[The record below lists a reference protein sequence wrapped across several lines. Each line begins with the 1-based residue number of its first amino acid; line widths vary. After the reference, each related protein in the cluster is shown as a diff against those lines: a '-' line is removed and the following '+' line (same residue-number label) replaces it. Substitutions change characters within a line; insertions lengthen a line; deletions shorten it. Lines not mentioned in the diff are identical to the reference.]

1 MGFSDTA
8 AFIRENLPVL
18 PVPGIAEIRL
28 HKAVPSSRV
37 GRLAAGGE
45 EASGAPYWAHHWA
58 GGLALA
64 RHVLDH
70 PDVVAGR
77 RVLDLGAGSG
87 LVAIAAAKAGAAQVI
102 AAEPDR
108 HALAALALNAA
119 LNDVRLDIRAADVA
133 ALDVPDVDKVLVG
146 DLFYSDELAEAV
158 TAFLDRCLDRGID
171 AMDGDPWRRPLPL
184 ARLDEI
190 ARYEVAET
198 GGATKPSGVFR
209 FHRDG
214 S

>member
-1 MGFSDTA
+1 MALPDTT
-8 AFIRENLPVL
+8 AFIRANLPVL

-37 GRLAAGGE
+37 GRLAADGDGTP
-45 EASGAPYWAHHWA
+45 PYWAHHWA

-64 RHVLDH
+64 RHVLDY

-77 RVLDLGAGSG
+77 CVLDLGAGSG
-87 LVAIAAAKAGAAQVI
+87 LVAIAAAKAGAEQVI
-102 AAEPDR
+102 AVEPDR

-119 LNDVRLDIRAADVA
+119 LNDVRIDVRAADVA
-133 ALDVPDVDKVLVG
+133 ALDVSDVDTVLVG
-146 DLFYSDELAEAV
+146 DLFYSDELAETV

-171 AMDGDPWRRPLPL
+171 ALVGDPWRRPLPL

-214 S
+214 P